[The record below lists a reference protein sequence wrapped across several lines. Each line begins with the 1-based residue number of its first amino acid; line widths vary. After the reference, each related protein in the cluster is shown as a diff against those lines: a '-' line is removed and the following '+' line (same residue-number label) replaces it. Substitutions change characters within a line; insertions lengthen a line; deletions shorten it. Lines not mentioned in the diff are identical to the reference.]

1 MTLELRIALTHL
13 TSRKRQTLMSL
24 LGVMLGVAFFMGVS
38 SLMRGSER
46 DFIKRL
52 IDSAP
57 HITLSDEYRSAP
69 PQPAEIY
76 FRDAAVEVRRQKP
89 RTEVRGIRGYKQ
101 KQTFI
106 EAIPGVRVAPALSGQ
121 VILTF
126 AGKDQGVLM
135 NGIVPDLM
143 KGVSDIEEKIVAGS
157 LDTLSANPNGVV
169 IGEALGTKLN
179 IGMGDNVTI
188 SSPIGIVRTMKIVG
202 LFKTGVTNIDEGQ
215 IYVLLKRAQVML
227 GRPDRANRLI
237 MQLDDPYA
245 AREVAARIER
255 QVGYRA
261 QSWQETSE
269 NITSV
274 LFIRNMI
281 MYSVVSAILVVASF
295 GIFNVI
301 STVVMEK
308 RRDVAIL
315 KSMGFHA
322 RDIRRIFIY
331 EGTIIGAIGSVMGIS
346 LGLGL
351 MKILSEITLRPP
363 GGTDIVNL
371 PIYWG
376 MDQAVIASLFA
387 TFSAIGAA
395 YFPARKA
402 GGVQPVDILRGQT

>member
-13 TSRKRQTLMSL
+13 ASRKRQTLMSL

-89 RTEVRGIRGYKQ
+89 KTEVRGIRGFKQ
-101 KQTFI
+101 KQVFI

-121 VILTF
+121 AILTF

-135 NGIVPDLM
+135 NGIVPELM

-169 IGEALGTKLN
+169 IGVALGTKLN
-179 IGMGDNVTI
+179 IGMGDNVTL

-237 MQLDDPYA
+237 MQLEDPYA

-281 MYSVVSAILVVASF
+281 MYSVVSAILIVASF